1 MFISDNHT
9 WASIEQNGIINV
21 GIDDL
26 AVKIIGGID
35 DVNLPNI
42 GMNVK
47 SGNPLFNVKIGNRTI
62 SFLSP
67 VSGRILET
75 NNELS
80 ENLELLK
87 INAYDKNWLCKID
100 AENLDEELKNLK
112 IGKAAVVLYQDDI
125 DKCKKI
131 VAESVTDS
139 KKGDLEDLYIGVL
152 EKSEDKYFNMIVADL
167 FNKQ

>member
-1 MFISDNHT
+1 
-9 WASIEQNGIINV
+9 
-21 GIDDL
+21 
-26 AVKIIGGID
+26 
-35 DVNLPNI
+35 
-42 GMNVK
+42 
-47 SGNPLFNVKIGNRTI
+47 
-62 SFLSP
+62 
-67 VSGRILET
+67 
-75 NNELS
+75 
-80 ENLELLK
+80 LLK